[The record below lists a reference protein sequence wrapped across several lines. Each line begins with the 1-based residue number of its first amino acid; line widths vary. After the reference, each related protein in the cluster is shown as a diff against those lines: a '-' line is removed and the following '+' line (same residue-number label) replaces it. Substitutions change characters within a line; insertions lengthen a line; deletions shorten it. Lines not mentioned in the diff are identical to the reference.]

1 MKKLNIM
8 FFGIIL
14 LCLVLFII
22 SFELE
27 KDSSSGKS
35 DKVVNI
41 FNWGDYI
48 DPKLITKFE
57 KQTGYKVSYE
67 TFDSNEAMY
76 TKIKQGGTAYDI
88 AIPSD
93 YTIKKMINNHL
104 LLPINHS
111 KLKGLSNIDSKFLNL
126 SFDPGNKYSLPYF
139 WGTLG
144 IIYNKK
150 YVNANEVKKWNDLWN
165 PKFKNSIMLI
175 DGAREVMGLT
185 LNSQGKSVND
195 TDPKD
200 LQAAYEK
207 LKKLSPN
214 VKAILA
220 DEIKVYMAQDEAPI
234 AVSYSG
240 EAMEMMDNNKNL
252 RYTIPEEGSN
262 IWFDNMVIP
271 KTAKNVKGAYAFL
284 NFMLEPKNAAQNAEY
299 VAYATPN
306 KAAKKLL
313 PKSMQTD
320 KVMYPTSKIISHLEV
335 YNALSQKNLS
345 KYNDLFLQFK
355 MH

>member
-1 MKKLNIM
+1 MKKLNVM

-14 LCLVLFII
+14 ICLALFTAEY
-22 SFELE
+22 ELN
-27 KDSSSGKS
+27 KDSGGGKS

-57 KQTGYKVSYE
+57 KQTGYKISYE
-67 TFDSNEAMY
+67 SFDSNEAMY
-76 TKIKQGGTAYDI
+76 TKIKQGGTSYDI

-93 YTIKKMINNHL
+93 YMIQKMIQNHL
-104 LLPINHS
+104 LLRIDHK

-126 SFDPGNKYSLPYF
+126 SFDPENKYSLPYF

-144 IIYNKK
+144 IIYNDK
-150 YVNANEVKKWNDLWN
+150 YVKASEVKHWNDLWN
-165 PKFKNSIMLI
+165 PQFKNSIMLI

-195 TDPKD
+195 TNAND
-200 LQAAYEK
+200 LEAAYRK

-220 DEIKVYMAQDEAPI
+220 DEIKVYMAQNESPI

-240 EAMEMMDNNKNL
+240 EAMEMMDDNKHL
-252 RYTIPEEGSN
+252 HYTIPSEGSN

-271 KTAKNVKGAYAFL
+271 KTAKNIKGAYAFL
-284 NFMLEPKNAAQNAEY
+284 NFMLNPKNAAQNAEY

-306 KAAKKLL
+306 GAAKKLL
-313 PKSMQTD
+313 PKSMQRD
-320 KVMYPTSKIISHLEV
+320 KVMYPSNKTIAHLEV
-335 YNALSQKNLS
+335 YDALSQKNLS